1 MLANPRLISDT
12 LRYQKVAKEFSDIS
26 PLINKYREY
35 KKIKSEM
42 KETLKLLAEK
52 KQDAEFEKLAQEEIS
67 DLNQK
72 KRQCEEKLKDLLMAE
87 DEREKEGGVIVEIR
101 AGTGGVEAGLFA
113 ADLYRMYSKYAA
125 RMGWNVDI
133 MNTHPI
139 ESGGLK
145 EIIFSLQGKGV
156 YRRIKYESGVHRV
169 QRVPVTE
176 SSGRIH
182 TSAVTVAVLP
192 EVKEVEIKID
202 PKDLK
207 VDVFRSS
214 GPGGQS
220 VNTADS
226 AVRITHIPTGIVV
239 SCQDERSQ
247 LKNKLK
253 AMRVLRARLL
263 DQMKREQETK
273 IAWDRR
279 MQVGSGDRS
288 QKVRTYNFPDHRV
301 TDHRISLTLHKLDRI
316 LEGELDE
323 IINALIKAEK
333 NNYSRIKQ
341 NPMQAEGRKKIK

>member
-1 MLANPRLISDT
+1 MVNPEVISDT
-12 LRYQKVAKEFSDIS
+12 LRYQKIAKEFSDIS
-26 PLINKYREY
+26 ALINKYREY
-35 KKIKSEM
+35 KKINSEI

-52 KQDAEFEKLAQEEIS
+52 YPKGHKQEDAEFEKLAQEELS
-67 DLNQK
+67 DL
-72 KRQCEEKLKDLLMAE
+72 EEKKKQCAETLKDLLDSRNFE
-87 DEREKEGGVIVEIR
+87 EKEGGVIVEIR
-101 AGTGGVEAGLFA
+101 AGTGGAEAGLFT
-113 ADLYRMYSKYAA
+113 ADLYRMYTKYAA
-125 RMGWNVDI
+125 RMGWNIDVI
-133 MNTHPI
+133 NTHPI
-139 ESGGLK
+139 EGGGLK

-156 YRRIKYESGVHRV
+156 YKRIKYESGVHRV

-207 VDVFRSS
+207 IDVFRSS

-226 AVRITHIPTGIVV
+226 AVRITHIPSDIVV

-263 DQMKREQETK
+263 DRMKREQEIK
-273 IAWDRR
+273 IASDRR
-279 MQVGSGDRS
+279 LQVGTGDRS
-288 QKVRTYNFPDHRV
+288 QKVRTYNFPDRRV
-301 TDHRISLTLHKLDRI
+301 TDHRVSLTLHKLDRI

-323 IINALIKAEK
+323 IINALIKAE
-333 NNYSRIKQ
+333 Q
-341 NPMQAEGRKKIK
+341 G